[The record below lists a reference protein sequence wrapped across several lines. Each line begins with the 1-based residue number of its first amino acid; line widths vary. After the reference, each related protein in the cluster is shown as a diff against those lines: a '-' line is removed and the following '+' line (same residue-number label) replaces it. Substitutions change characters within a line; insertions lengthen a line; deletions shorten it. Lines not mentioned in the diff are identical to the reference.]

1 MKYLTIL
8 LALFVVLFLAGNSFF
23 LVVIINCI
31 VVGIIYPW
39 WEEKYWNAPERVAKR
54 EKKREERERRKFE
67 AVVSEYKVHIDK
79 MLKDAC
85 DKVRQSEEEKRNW
98 SLARMKKSYECELE
112 REHGRIRYL
121 EECVEKQKAE
131 ILRLLAR
138 RA

>member
-31 VVGIIYPW
+31 VMGIIYPW

-54 EKKREERERRKFE
+54 EKKRKERERRKFE

-85 DKVRQSEEEKRNW
+85 DKVRQSEEENRNW
-98 SLARMKKSYECELE
+98 SLARMKKSYECDLE

-121 EECVEKQKAE
+121 EEYVEKQKAE

-138 RA
+138 RT

>member
-31 VVGIIYPW
+31 VVGVIYPW

-85 DKVRQSEEEKRNW
+85 DRVRQGETSPCRAFRFISVQKHRRHTW
-98 SLARMKKSYECELE
+98 SP
-112 REHGRIRYL
+112 RY
-121 EECVEKQKAE
+121 
-131 ILRLLAR
+131 
-138 RA
+138 